1 MDVDVDS
8 LTISTGHWEAL
19 GAQAAIIRRTV
30 FVVEQQVPE
39 EEEWDGL
46 DLSCTHFLAW
56 LPTTAKSTEPPPPV
70 GTARL
75 LPDGH
80 IGRVAVLAN
89 ARGKGVGVALMK
101 AAIDAARQQ
110 KHERVVLSSQLHAL
124 AFYEQLGFV
133 AYGDVFMDAGIPHR
147 EMVLTLADA

>member
-1 MDVDVDS
+1 MVDS
-8 LTISTGHWEAL
+8 LTINTGRWEAL
-19 GAQAAIIRRTV
+19 GEHAGIIRRAV

-46 DLSCTHFLAW
+46 DPSCTHFLAW
-56 LPTTAKSTEPPPPV
+56 LPTTPESTDQPTPV

-80 IGRVAVLAN
+80 IGRVAVLAS

-124 AFYEQLGFV
+124 PFYEQLGFC

>member
-1 MDVDVDS
+1 MDT
-8 LTISTGHWEAL
+8 LTIDTGRWEAL
-19 GAQAAIIRRTV
+19 GKHAAMIRHAV
-30 FVVEQQVPE
+30 FVAEQQVPE

-46 DLSCTHFLAW
+46 DPSCTHFLAW
-56 LPTTAKSTEPPPPV
+56 LPTPPQSIPV

-80 IGRVAVLAN
+80 IGRVAVLAH
-89 ARGKGVGVALMK
+89 ARGKGIGVALMN

-110 KHERVVLSSQLHAL
+110 QHKRVILSAQLHAL
-124 AFYEQLGFV
+124 PFYEQLGFC

-147 EMVLTLADA
+147 EMVLTLPNA

>member
-1 MDVDVDS
+1 MDVDS
-8 LTISTGHWEAL
+8 LTIDTGRWEAL
-19 GAQAAIIRRTV
+19 GTQAAIIRRTV
-30 FVVEQQVPE
+30 FVEEQQVPE

-46 DLSCTHFLAW
+46 DPSCTHFLAW
-56 LPTTAKSTEPPPPV
+56 LPTTPESTEPPIPV

-80 IGRVAVLAN
+80 IGRVAVLAS
-89 ARGKGVGVALMK
+89 ARGKGVGVALMN

-110 KHERVVLSSQLHAL
+110 QHQRVVLSAQLHAL

-147 EMVLTLADA
+147 EMVLTLQNV